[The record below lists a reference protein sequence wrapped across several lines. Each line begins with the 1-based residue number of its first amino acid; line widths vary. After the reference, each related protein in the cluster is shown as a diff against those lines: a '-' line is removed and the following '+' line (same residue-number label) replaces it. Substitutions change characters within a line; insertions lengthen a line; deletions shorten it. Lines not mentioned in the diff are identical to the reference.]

1 MNKRKMNDT
10 QVERGGT
17 AYGRA
22 MIAVGITA
30 AVLVL
35 AYLAGAF
42 FFAGHY
48 YWRTQIDGTDY
59 SFRSKEQ
66 VREEILNP
74 SVAYE
79 LQIYGREDMQDVVKP
94 DQVGMTY
101 VYDNTLDRINAQLT
115 GLKWPMMFFGGRDFE
130 LPKAVTYS
138 DDALAERL
146 SETVFFKKANIHPPE
161 DAYIS
166 GYIEGRGYEIVPE
179 YPGTVAD
186 FDRVKDAVAEALEKL
201 QETLDLDA
209 GGFYQNAAVKS
220 DDKALRKAL
229 EKANRYVG
237 AVITYD
243 WNGEREVVDGSVI
256 SQWIT
261 ITDDDVMLDEEAA
274 REYVNGL
281 ARKHDT
287 YGRDRNFTTTMGNTI
302 LLKSGSYGWWTDRA
316 GETAALLESVRKG
329 EQVEKE
335 PLYFAR
341 GYATGAPGEDIG
353 ASYVEIDMGNQHL
366 YLYMNGELIL
376 ESDFVSGNI
385 SRGYGTPAGVFGLT
399 YKERNAT
406 LTGENYASHVDY
418 WMPFNGNI
426 GMHDAS
432 WRGSF
437 GGDIYMRNGSHGCI
451 NLPRDKA
458 EEIYGYMER
467 NFPVI
472 CYY

>member
-1 MNKRKMNDT
+1 MR
-10 QVERGGT
+10 R
-17 AYGRA
+17 
-22 MIAVGITA
+22 
-30 AVLVL
+30 
-35 AYLAGAF
+35 
-42 FFAGHY
+42 
-48 YWRTQIDGTDY
+48 
-59 SFRSKEQ
+59 
-66 VREEILNP
+66 
-74 SVAYE
+74 
-79 LQIYGREDMQDVVKP
+79 
-94 DQVGMTY
+94 
-101 VYDNTLDRINAQLT
+101 
-115 GLKWPMMFFGGRDFE
+115 
-130 LPKAVTYS
+130 
-138 DDALAERL
+138 
-146 SETVFFKKANIHPPE
+146 FFKKANIHPPE

>member
-30 AVLVL
+30 AVLAL

-79 LQIYGREDMQDVVKP
+79 LQIYGREDMQDIVKP

-101 VYDNTLDRINAQLT
+101 VYDNTLDRINAELT
-115 GLKWPMMFFGGRDFE
+115 GLKWPAMFFGRRDFE

-138 DDALAERL
+138 DDALKSRL
-146 SETVFFKKANIHPPE
+146 RQTVFFKQANMHPPE

-166 GYIEGRGYEIVPE
+166 GYIEGKGYEIVPE
-179 YPGTVAD
+179 YPGTVLD
-186 FDRVKDAVAEALEKL
+186 FDGVAAAAAKALEKL

-209 GGFYQNAAVKS
+209 GGFYRNAAVKS
-220 DDKALRKAL
+220 DDKALGKAL
-229 EKANRYVG
+229 EKANRYVSS
-237 AVITYD
+237 VITYE
-243 WNGEREVVDGSVI
+243 WNGEKEVVDGSVI

-261 ITDDDVMLDEEAA
+261 ITEDEVVLDEEAA
-274 REYVNGL
+274 REYVNSL

-287 YGRDRNFTTTMGNTI
+287 YGRDRNFTTTKGDTV
-302 LLKSGSYGWWTDRA
+302 LLKSGSYGWWTDRS
-316 GETAALLESVRKG
+316 GETEALLESVRKG
-329 EQVEKE
+329 ERVEKE

-341 GYATGAPGEDIG
+341 GYVAGAPGDDIG
-353 ASYVEIDMGNQHL
+353 SSYVEIDLGNQHL
-366 YLYMNGELIL
+366 YLYVDGELIL

-385 SRGYGTPAGVFGLT
+385 ARGHGTPAGVFGLT

-406 LTGENYASHVDY
+406 LTGENYESHVDY

-432 WRGSF
+432 WRRSF

-458 EEIYGYMER
+458 EEIYGYIER